1 MKTWIVV
8 LVKDFDSAK
17 QRLEPALEPAARRQL
32 AIANAERAIRA
43 GAQVGHVLVVAGS
56 EEAGALARRLG
67 AAGLG
72 RRLGAEILL
81 EAEPGGQNGAA
92 TAGVAH
98 ATSRGAESVLLLS
111 SDLPLV
117 SAAALR
123 RVLHEAAA
131 DGPMAVAAAATGR
144 GGTNALFLRP
154 PHALDF
160 HFGDRSLP
168 KFEADARSRGLAFK
182 VVDDPALALDLDEP
196 ADLAALNGR

>member
-56 EEAGALARRLG
+56 EEA
-67 AAGLG
+67 AGLG

-81 EAEPGGQNGAA
+81 EAEPGGQNAA
-92 TAGVAH
+92 AAAGVAH
-98 ATSRGAESVLLLS
+98 ATSRGAESVLVLS

-123 RVLHEAAA
+123 RVLDEAAA
-131 DGPMAVAAAATGR
+131 AGPVAVAAAATGR

-160 HFGDRSLP
+160 HFGDCSLP
-168 KFEADARSRGLAFK
+168 KFEADARARGLAFK

>member
-56 EEAGALARRLG
+56 EEA
-67 AAGLG
+67 AGLG
-72 RRLGAEILL
+72 RHLGAEILL

-123 RVLHEAAA
+123 RVLDEAAA
-131 DGPMAVAAAATGR
+131 AGPVAVAAAATGR

-160 HFGDRSLP
+160 HFGDCSLP
-168 KFEADARSRGLAFK
+168 KFEADARARGLAFK

>member
-56 EEAGALARRLG
+56 EE

-123 RVLHEAAA
+123 RVLDEAAA
-131 DGPMAVAAAATGR
+131 AGPVAVAAAATGR

-160 HFGDRSLP
+160 HFGDCSLP
-168 KFEADARSRGLAFK
+168 KFEADARARGLAFK